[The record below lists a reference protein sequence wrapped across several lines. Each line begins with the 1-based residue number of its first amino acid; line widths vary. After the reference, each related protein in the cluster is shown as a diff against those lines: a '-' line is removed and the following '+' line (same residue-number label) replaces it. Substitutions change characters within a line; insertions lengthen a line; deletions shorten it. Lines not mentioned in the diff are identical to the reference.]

1 MVLHAVHSLSCALHR
16 YRRPGS
22 VAQAILNAVSGDLA
36 ENQSA
41 FTSVGSSVG
50 PIARRTNC
58 TMAVPWLS
66 AICAAP
72 NERDIASGATVE
84 FKSTSA
90 RSHRRREKFVTNP

>member
-1 MVLHAVHSLSCALHR
+1 M
-16 YRRPGS
+16 
-22 VAQAILNAVSGDLA
+22 AQAILNAVSGDLA

-66 AICAAP
+66 AIGAAP

-84 FKSTSA
+84 FKYVSAFTSPKVRYEPVMKTRLLA
-90 RSHRRREKFVTNP
+90 